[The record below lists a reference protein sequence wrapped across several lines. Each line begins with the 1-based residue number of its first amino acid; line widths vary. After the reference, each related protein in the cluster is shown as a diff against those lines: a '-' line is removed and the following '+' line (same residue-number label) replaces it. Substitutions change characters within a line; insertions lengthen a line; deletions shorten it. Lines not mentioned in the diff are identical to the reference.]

1 MRRLF
6 TQFLFLFGLI
16 TYIALL
22 GNRSG
27 SPVGRTGAPGE
38 TTCGTSGCH
47 DVTPN
52 TGSATINVT
61 LNTDQMTYR
70 LGETH
75 QIAIAIDSAQ
85 VEGRNGFEIVALDT
99 LNNNVGAWI
108 LAGADKRER
117 SSDGRNYITHT
128 TDGSAQAAWEID
140 WQAPET
146 DVGAVTFYVAVNDA
160 NNNGGRTG
168 DDIYTTSLAVEAA
181 IVSSV
186 KEISSLAGFN
196 IYPNPV
202 QEQLNLQLNLT
213 TETYLTGTIHNVV
226 GQSIT
231 ELFQGP
237 ISAGTSLQTFTIP
250 QNLTTGHYFLA
261 LRSSEGAVKSI
272 PFIKK

>member
-16 TYIALL
+16 VYIALL

-27 SPVGRTGAPGE
+27 SPAGRTGAPGE
-38 TTCGTSGCH
+38 STCASSSCH
-47 DVTPN
+47 NVDLN